1 MKSRHAKSYA
11 REKAMKKIFST
22 LISKEEISE
31 LELNDPLAEKIYLG
45 TIEHK
50 EEIDTLIKKYL
61 KKWSFNELNSVN
73 LAILELSVYEVLYDE
88 TPKKIVISEALT
100 IAQLYT
106 DQKSKNFIHFVLDN
120 IIKEIA
126 SDKE

>member
-31 LELNDPLAEKIYLG
+31 LELNDPLAEKIYSG